1 MGFAPHTN
9 NDVQQQ
15 LSNGIVPTPLP
26 LVFGSFVEKDYG
38 HTFEYAER
46 RWPDDSFYPELCH
59 IIYVGDNQARLAKV
73 LKTVAFVL
81 AGDREL
87 QKWDIKQHRNY
98 ETDWV
103 RA

>member
-1 MGFAPHTN
+1 MGYAPHTN

-15 LSNGIVPTPLP
+15 LSSGIVPTPLP

-46 RWPDDSFYPELCH
+46 RWHDDTFHPAFPH
-59 IIYVGDNQARLAKV
+59 VIYVGNGEARLAKV
-73 LKTVAFVL
+73 LETVAWVL
-81 AGDREL
+81 TGDGEI
-87 QKWDIKQHRNY
+87 QKWHIKQHRHY
-98 ETDWV
+98 DTAWV